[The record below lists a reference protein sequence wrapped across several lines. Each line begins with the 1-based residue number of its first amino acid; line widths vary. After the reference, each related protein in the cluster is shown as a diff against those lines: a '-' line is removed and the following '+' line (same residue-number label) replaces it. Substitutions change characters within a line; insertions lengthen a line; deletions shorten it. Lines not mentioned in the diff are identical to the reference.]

1 MRQPLRVPLGKQC
14 RQAALGCQ
22 MLESARG
29 SGCCVLVVCG
39 VWCVVCAVCK
49 INDGFCTRLKGK
61 TGKTT
66 GVLMSKLPQL
76 YERQNYH
83 NSMNNTFIFYTQG
96 SAHHHSKARVDKC
109 KGPKCSDTGTVRLN

>member
-39 VWCVVCAVCK
+39 VWCVVCGVWCVVC
-49 INDGFCTRLKGK
+49 
-61 TGKTT
+61 
-66 GVLMSKLPQL
+66 GVWCVQ
-76 YERQNYH
+76 Y
-83 NSMNNTFIFYTQG
+83 
-96 SAHHHSKARVDKC
+96 
-109 KGPKCSDTGTVRLN
+109 VRLMMASVLA

>member
-39 VWCVVCAVCK
+39 VWCVVCGVWCVVCGVWCPTASCTAVC
-49 INDGFCTRLKGK
+49 GR
-61 TGKTT
+61 
-66 GVLMSKLPQL
+66 P
-76 YERQNYH
+76 
-83 NSMNNTFIFYTQG
+83 
-96 SAHHHSKARVDKC
+96 SAEQAHLC
-109 KGPKCSDTGTVRLN
+109 EG